1 MHTNRIIALGAAFLI
16 LAVGLGAFGAHGL
29 RSRIS
34 PEQMGTWRV
43 AVEYHFYHALGLLLV
58 AALGPRIGSRPLKW
72 VVALLVSGILLFS
85 GSLYLLSTKDL
96 LAIEGAMPVLGPITP
111 LGGICFLAG
120 WLVLFITALRQHDR
134 R

>member
-1 MHTNRIIALGAAFLI
+1 MNVNRIIALGAAFLM

-29 RSRIS
+29 QSRIG
-34 PEQMGTWRV
+34 PEQLGTWRI
-43 AVEYHFYHALGLLLV
+43 AVEYHFYHALGLLLL
-58 AALGPRIGSRPLKW
+58 AALEPRIGNRPIKW

-96 LAIEGAMPVLGPITP
+96 LGLEGALPVLGPITP

-120 WLVLFITALRQHDR
+120 WLVLFITASRQGDR